1 MNCDIYISASRRD
14 YEVVSKIKNIL
25 YSAGYTYFDDR
36 QSFPPGSD
44 FEQTIRAEIISSK
57 AVLCVLSGNSSSS
70 VYTEEDLRLAIKENK
85 TIIPVIIDNT
95 ELMNLGKIGH
105 FLLEIPVI
113 RLNPYDSKSAKVI
126 LLYEIEKRC
135 GTKDQKE
142 TLIPCANDIKNA
154 QYDVFISCKS
164 EDYPFAKKVYKYLK
178 ELNYNV
184 FLADEELRKKGIAE
198 YGKIIDEALDSATH
212 TIIIASKPEHIE
224 SSYVQSEW
232 RTYIEEKRTGRKTG
246 NIITIINFNISLL
259 PISLRQFESF
269 DFKHYSEI
277 CAYLPIKDKKKNIE
291 NINFEKQEMVYS
303 KSNRLRDLS
312 KHKGCFI
319 TITIAFFLCV
329 VFIPIQY
336 ISFGGSQNNTKVEKY
351 NESHIAY
358 KSAHDSTQ
366 SGLADH
372 TSRVTSSK
380 RNTNSESNYIYS
392 LTTNGFFGKSEA
404 KYIIKFDC
412 HDDYDIFI
420 EAKTQNPK
428 NNNLTFF
435 SMFLNKKH
443 IEGTVNNE
451 NGKNIGYIDAE
462 FSISENFFEIRGK
475 SYIQENED
483 YKTVPIEVNGELPTH
498 IINKIIQTN
507 STYFE

>member
-1 MNCDIYISASRRD
+1 M
-14 YEVVSKIKNIL
+14 
-25 YSAGYTYFDDR
+25 
-36 QSFPPGSD
+36 
-44 FEQTIRAEIISSK
+44 
-57 AVLCVLSGNSSSS
+57 
-70 VYTEEDLRLAIKENK
+70 
-85 TIIPVIIDNT
+85 
-95 ELMNLGKIGH
+95 
-105 FLLEIPVI
+105 
-113 RLNPYDSKSAKVI
+113 
-126 LLYEIEKRC
+126 
-135 GTKDQKE
+135 
-142 TLIPCANDIKNA
+142 
-154 QYDVFISCKS
+154 
-164 EDYPFAKKVYKYLK
+164 
-178 ELNYNV
+178 
-184 FLADEELRKKGIAE
+184 
-198 YGKIIDEALDSATH
+198 
-212 TIIIASKPEHIE
+212 IIIASKPEHIE

-232 RTYIEEKRTGRKTG
+232 RTFIEEKRTGRKTG
-246 NIITIINFNISLL
+246 NIVTITKKLQISSL
-259 PISLRQFESF
+259 PIGLRQFESF
-269 DFKHYSEI
+269 DFKHYSDI
-277 CAYLPIKDKKKNIE
+277 CAYLPIKDQKE
-291 NINFEKQEMVYS
+291 NINIGKQEITYS
-303 KSNRLRDLS
+303 KSNSQRDLS
-312 KHKGCFI
+312 KHKGCLI
-319 TITIAFFLCV
+319 TITIALLLCV
-329 VFIPIQY
+329 VYIPINY
-336 ISFGGSQNNTKVEKY
+336 FSFGGSQNDKTNGDGIEPY
-351 NESHIAY
+351 IAN

-451 NGKNIGYIDAE
+451 NWKNIGYIDAE